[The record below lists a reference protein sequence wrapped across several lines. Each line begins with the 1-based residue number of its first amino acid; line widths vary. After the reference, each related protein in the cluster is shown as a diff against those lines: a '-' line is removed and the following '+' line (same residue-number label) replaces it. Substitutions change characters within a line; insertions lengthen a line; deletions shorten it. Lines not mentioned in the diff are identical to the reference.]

1 MRLLMTTIL
10 LGGLVALVAVLAT
23 PAGPAANVTPDPCA
37 PLAAPTGRVIHVDP
51 SQVGQLREI
60 VRDAETG
67 DTIMLADGAYALHGD
82 YLWFDTPGVTLRG
95 ASGDREAVILDGHYE
110 SSEIITIIADDVT
123 IADLSIRRARTH
135 PIHVSTSGDADVHG
149 TLIYNVH
156 LVDPGQQAVKINQN
170 GNTYPDDGVVACSH
184 IELSDAGRPWVWD
197 INGSCYTGGIDGH
210 QVQGWVVRDNLING
224 FWCPQG
230 LSEHGVHFWT
240 GSRDTIVERNVLLDN
255 ARGVGFGLGSDDGG
269 RTYPDDP
276 CPGVDHAGHFGGVVR
291 NNFILA
297 GRAELFAS
305 QAGFDCGVCLAQA
318 CGTGVL
324 HNTVYS
330 SQAPFSSIEWR
341 FDDTDA
347 HILNNLVSHN
357 LRDRG
362 GAARL
367 DGNLSGA
374 TAGMF
379 VDAAAGDLHLVAG
392 ASAAIDQ
399 GVDLAAGLCDDDID
413 GDARPL
419 GGARDVG
426 ADEYGAPPPA
436 AVNDLRVRHV
446 VTSTTKMTVTLGW
459 TGPSGA
465 VSGAMSYTLRYAEAP
480 LDAENWAGAQ
490 PIPVPFAATPGAA
503 ETLTAALPCTGGTNQ
518 PTLYFALTTHDTAGR
533 TSTLSNNAFW
543 PRQDLFIP
551 LVHRRNAHLLIR

>member
-1 MRLLMTTIL
+1 
-10 LGGLVALVAVLAT
+10 
-23 PAGPAANVTPDPCA
+23 
-37 PLAAPTGRVIHVDP
+37 
-51 SQVGQLREI
+51 
-60 VRDAETG
+60 
-67 DTIMLADGAYALHGD
+67 
-82 YLWFDTPGVTLRG
+82 
-95 ASGDREAVILDGHYE
+95 
-110 SSEIITIIADDVT
+110 
-123 IADLSIRRARTH
+123 
-135 PIHVSTSGDADVHG
+135 
-149 TLIYNVH
+149 
-156 LVDPGQQAVKINQN
+156 
-170 GNTYPDDGVVACSH
+170 
-184 IELSDAGRPWVWD
+184 
-197 INGSCYTGGIDGH
+197 
-210 QVQGWVVRDNLING
+210 
-224 FWCPQG
+224 
-230 LSEHGVHFWT
+230 
-240 GSRDTIVERNVLLDN
+240 
-255 ARGVGFGLGSDDGG
+255 
-269 RTYPDDP
+269 
-276 CPGVDHAGHFGGVVR
+276 
-291 NNFILA
+291 
-297 GRAELFAS
+297 
-305 QAGFDCGVCLAQA
+305 
-318 CGTGVL
+318 
-324 HNTVYS
+324 
-330 SQAPFSSIEWR
+330 
-341 FDDTDA
+341 
-347 HILNNLVSHN
+347 
-357 LRDRG
+357 
-362 GAARL
+362 
-367 DGNLSGA
+367 
-374 TAGMF
+374 MF